1 MAGPDLRGA
10 QKRVESLLDDT
21 VTIRRARPHLRDDTL
36 NDQTGEL
43 EPVDASTTVWS
54 GQCLVTARA
63 DADGTP
69 DRDPSAPVP
78 ALSTPRYRALI
89 PLAADPVEVGDVL
102 TIDSSRRDTQ
112 LVGERFEVDAPG
124 QVGTYAVVRI
134 VGLVRLP

>member
-21 VTIRRARPHLRDDTL
+21 VTIRRDRPRLRDDAL
-36 NDQTGEL
+36 NDETGEL
-43 EPVDASTTVWS
+43 EPVDASATVWS

-78 ALSTPRYRALI
+78 ALSAPRYRALI

-112 LVGERFEVDAPG
+112 LVGARFEVDAPG